1 MRKFAGFVS
10 SLTLGMAALS
20 AAPAL
25 AQAADAAAPTVN
37 LAPGTTV
44 YDSEGTEIGPIASVA
59 GANVVVTMEGKPVTL
74 PSNAFMKTDKG
85 TAITITLA
93 QLSAAVN
100 QAATASAAALDA
112 ALVVGADVR
121 GANGT
126 AVLGKVKLVDASGV
140 VVSTPTGEVKVP
152 KSAFFVSQ
160 TGGLA
165 SSFTAEQFA
174 AAMQQA
180 SNAAAADDV
189 AVTAALKPGVQVHGI
204 AGAAVLG
211 TVKSFDANAVVV
223 TTASGDVSLPRSA
236 FNMTAAGLSAAYSAE
251 QFAAAVAT
259 ATGTAA
265 PAAEVT
271 AEADA
276 AEAAAPVS

>member
-20 AAPAL
+20 ATPAL

-44 YDSEGTEIGPIASVA
+44 YDSEGAEIGPIASVA
-59 GANVVVTMEGKPVTL
+59 GANVVVTLEGKPVTL

-100 QAATASAAALDA
+100 QQATANAAALDA

-140 VVSTPTGEVKVP
+140 VVTTPTGEVKVP
-152 KSAFFVSQ
+152 KSAFFVSE
-160 TGGLA
+160 TGLA

-180 SNAAAADDV
+180 SSAAAADDV
-189 AVTAALKPGVQVHGI
+189 AVTAALKPGVDVHGI
-204 AGAAVLG
+204 AGTAVLG

-271 AEADA
+271 AEA
-276 AEAAAPVS
+276 EAAAPVS